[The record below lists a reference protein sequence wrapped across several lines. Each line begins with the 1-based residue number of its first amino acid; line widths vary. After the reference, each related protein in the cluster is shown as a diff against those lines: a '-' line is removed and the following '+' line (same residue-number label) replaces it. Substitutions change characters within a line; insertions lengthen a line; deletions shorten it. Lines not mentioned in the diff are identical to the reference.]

1 MGIINF
7 LSKNM
12 NHSVIIFILALTLCL
27 NLGSSLSLRSS
38 LENHT
43 PDCSAVNEAAAKKA
57 ITDAEAAVKNK
68 EYYANAY
75 AKRFTDTR
83 KLARDNKK
91 KLKTAKKNL
100 KADPENATN
109 KVLVTQYTNILANK
123 KKQQANTARRDLKN
137 ANKAWEAYAKK
148 CN

>member
-91 KLKTAKKNL
+91 KLNKNNP
-100 KADPENATN
+100 DNPEMIGKN
-109 KVLVTQYTNILANK
+109 KPIPPEEISK
-123 KKQQANTARRDLKN
+123 
-137 ANKAWEAYAKK
+137 
-148 CN
+148 